1 MPPFASDRYLL
12 GWGPARA
19 VGSIVLPTVE
29 PFCFPGRDD
38 PVTCCYLGFPM
49 IAISSNDS
57 IGIDGELESPLG
69 HVLPSAVVRGKPN
82 PLHIGLPLRLRRAR
96 RAAKLSFERLASAA
110 GLPSGITAFHLERT
124 AGHVPRLDTVERIAS
139 ALSLSPAF
147 LAFGIQADAAPLV
160 TGLRCDGVGQRLADE
175 RTARGLSVLAV
186 AKLAGLSHTAVGNVE
201 RGTMPT
207 LATAEALAKALDL
220 SPGWL
225 AFGVGPQEL
234 PARRRSRSTGL
245 SSARA

>member
-1 MPPFASDRYLL
+1 MPRELDCPR
-12 GWGPARA
+12 AR
-19 VGSIVLPTVE
+19 VLPR
-29 PFCFPGRDD
+29 G
-38 PVTCCYLGFPM
+38 
-49 IAISSNDS
+49 
-57 IGIDGELESPLG
+57 
-69 HVLPSAVVRGKPN
+69 VVRGRKN
-82 PLHIGLPLRLRRAR
+82 PLHWGLAIRLKRAR
-96 RAAKLSFERLASAA
+96 KAAVLDRQSLTNKALMADGSAVRD
-110 GLPSGITAFHLERT
+110 LEHGDRI
-124 AGHVPRLDTVERIAS
+124 PRLDTVERIAY
-139 ALSLSPAF
+139 ALSVSPAF
-147 LAFGIQADAAPLV
+147 LAFGIQTDAEPMAK
-160 TGLRCDGVGQRLADE
+160 GLRCDGVGQRLADE

-220 SPGWL
+220 SPAWL